1 MYERFRQLWHCFCFF
16 WDCLI
21 LSIIVILGYSVV
33 SLYLPG
39 TWRVHESVWLLLFQV
54 SRSNLGSLL
63 NNISN
68 GVSPVENCLFTRY
81 GSKACASCSSQSSLW
96 LLALI
101 RKRAFRIPNDRQDL
115 LQPCKMAQGNL
126 NWFHRT
132 SRSWYNFVSR
142 TDCTAFAQFFHKS
155 WVSFKIAD

>member
-1 MYERFRQLWHCFCFF
+1 
-16 WDCLI
+16 LI

-54 SRSNLGSLL
+54 SRSNLGSLP

-68 GVSPVENCLFTRY
+68 ISRLLVHSLC
-81 GSKACASCSSQSSLW
+81 SKACASCSSQSSLW

-115 LQPCKMAQGNL
+115 LQPCKMAQDNL